1 MKKLHE
7 RTEALVMNKSHKR
20 IASSIIQSR
29 AAISS
34 AVAARRTLYLLNRLT
49 WHARMTADG
58 HPFALRGDKK

>member
-1 MKKLHE
+1 
-7 RTEALVMNKSHKR
+7 MNKSHKR